1 MGKCCY
7 VFFSLLLICSLA
19 APVQAQIEI
28 PLAAQI
34 VSDLQKDAG
43 AICGAPFLREQE
55 QEALNY
61 LAQHPELAQANLQ
74 KTAWNFTVG
83 SQKTWYAND
92 FRTNQR
98 YLASSTCRAVGTRC
112 YIFVEDAVWLDRV
125 NQAAVD
131 AFKNAF
137 DSSTPANPTKGV
149 YQTDVD
155 TFGSPPD
162 VDNDPK
168 IIILILDIK
177 DQFSNTGSG
186 GFIGGYFTGYNQLPV
201 TVAPQSNVA
210 EILFFDANPL
220 NLNSAAGLQ
229 FGLST
234 TAHEF
239 QHMIHYNYDNN
250 ELTFINE
257 ACSEVASVVCGYPI
271 SEQGSY
277 VANTN
282 INLLS
287 WQAQLSDYSRA
298 ARFMTYVR
306 DQAGVNALKAIV
318 QNPSDGA
325 FGIDAA
331 LQSIG
336 NPLRFNDIFKN
347 FAIANILDDKIV
359 NPAYGYT
366 YPNLPKAAG
375 RLFANPNVATT
386 GRTVQNLGV
395 EYLSFK
401 HGADLKARFTVEN
414 ASVLIKA
421 VEIGPAGKRVL
432 DVTPNVDFTEPAY
445 GSTYSEVHFVV
456 VNTSQAFPYG
466 YTYQASGI
474 AKPIELKWDETEPAG
489 FLRLSPSD
497 TQCVTFDAV
506 PGGRVDS
513 IRVALRRAG
522 SITGGVWQLTGN
534 LRPTPLGKRL
544 AYPITASTT
553 LTPPV
558 INPGGLEPYEKP
570 YRNWR
575 KVDLRSFN
583 ISADQPFAVAFTIR
597 APDTPAVMITR
608 YPGQDSYHSF
618 TYLNSPSSG
627 PPNWYYL
634 SVDENNI
641 WIYLIRAYVSFP
653 TTGVRQTIELSP
665 STFFLAQ
672 NYPNPF
678 NPNTTIEF
686 SLPKASQVTLKIF
699 NTLGEEVATL
709 LKEKRQAGK
718 HNIVWNAGNLPSG
731 VYMYRLEGEGF
742 VETRRLLL
750 MK

>member
-1 MGKCCY
+1 MGKCCH
-7 VFFSLLLICSLA
+7 VVFSLLLIFFLA
-19 APVQAQIEI
+19 APLQAQIEM
-28 PLAAQI
+28 PFAAQTA
-34 VSDLQKDAG
+34 VDLQKEAG
-43 AICGAPFLREQE
+43 AICGAPFMREQE
-55 QEALNY
+55 QEALKY

-83 SQKTWYAND
+83 SQKSWYAND

-98 YLASSTCRAVGTRC
+98 YLTSSTCRAVGTRC

-125 NQAAVD
+125 SQAAVD

-137 DSSTPANPTKGV
+137 DSSTPANSTKGV

-168 IIILILDIK
+168 IILFILDIK
-177 DQFSNTGSG
+177 DQYTNTGSG

-239 QHMIHYNYDNN
+239 QHMIHYNYDTD

-306 DQAGVNALKAIV
+306 DQAGVNVLKAIV

-347 FAIANILDDKIV
+347 FTIANILDDKIV

-366 YPNLPKAAG
+366 YPNLPKAQG
-375 RLFANPNVATT
+375 RLLANPNVATT
-386 GRTVQNLGV
+386 GSTVQNLGV

-414 ASVLIKA
+414 PSILIKA

-432 DVTPNVDFTEPAY
+432 DVTPNVEFTEPAY

-474 AKPIELKWDETEPAG
+474 VKPVELKWDATEPAG

-506 PGGRVDS
+506 AGGRVDS

-522 SITGGVWQLTGN
+522 SITGGVWQFTGN

-570 YRNWR
+570 YPNWR

-597 APDTPAVMITR
+597 VPDTPAVMITR
-608 YPGQDSYHSF
+608 YPGQDPYHSF
-618 TYLNSPSSG
+618 SYLNSPSSG
-627 PPNWYYL
+627 LPNWYYI
-634 SVDENNI
+634 SADENNI

-653 TTGVRQTIELSP
+653 TTGVRQTVELSP

-709 LKEKRQAGK
+709 LREKRPAGK
-718 HNIVWNAGNLPSG
+718 QNVVWNAGSLPSG

-742 VETRRLLL
+742 VETRRLVL